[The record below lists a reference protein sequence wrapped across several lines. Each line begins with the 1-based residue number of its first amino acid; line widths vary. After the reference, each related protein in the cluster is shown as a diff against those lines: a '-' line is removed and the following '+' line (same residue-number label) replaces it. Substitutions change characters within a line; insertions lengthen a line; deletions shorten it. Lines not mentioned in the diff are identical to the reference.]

1 MRVLVVED
9 GTQRG
14 ALAAVR
20 SLGRAGYEVAVASPD
35 VGHAARSRWSA
46 RWHEI
51 PAPAGDTGPFASAV
65 ADLSSSHG
73 YEIAFGVGDAEALA
87 LSKHRAHIGCELGY
101 PGHDVVEA
109 VFDKVAAAYLAESV
123 GLRVPQ
129 RLDPDD
135 PAIPFPVVVKE
146 RSHGPDTATPSSM
159 RVFASWARN
168 RDELGAAVREIEAR
182 DGEVVV
188 EECVDGL
195 LEAIFLYAHDGRVWA
210 CGRSIADRVYPKGA
224 GASTRSVS
232 VPLDPILMAQVEDLV
247 GRVGWSGVAQLQFLR
262 RSGDAPRFIDFN
274 GRFYGS
280 LALAVE
286 AGIDLPVLWVDA
298 IAGKL
303 PATWSVAPPG
313 VRYHW
318 LEGDLR
324 RAWAEPPGK
333 RWREVAVALMWSFR
347 RRHSIWRADDPAPAL
362 RHIAVLVRRALS
374 KLVRWTSRRSS
385 TAR

>member
-1 MRVLVVED
+1 MRVLIVED

-46 RWHEI
+46 RWHRI
-51 PAPAGDTGPFASAV
+51 PPPAGDTDPFAKRIERLV
-65 ADLSSSHG
+65 ALHRYDT
-73 YEIAFGVGDAEALA
+73 AFGVGDAEALA
-87 LSKHRAHIGCELGY
+87 LSKHRDELGCELGY
-101 PGHDVVEA
+101 PPHDVVEA
-109 VFDKVAAAYLAESV
+109 AFDKVAAGRLAESV
-123 GLRVPQ
+123 GIRLPA
-129 RLDPDD
+129 RLDPND
-135 PAIPFPVVVKE
+135 PAISFPVVVKE
-146 RSHGPDTATPSSM
+146 RSHGPDTATAASM
-159 RVFASWARN
+159 RVFASWAR
-168 RDELGAAVREIEAR
+168 DKSELAAAVREIESR

-188 EECVDGL
+188 EECIDGL
-195 LEAIFLYAHDGRVWA
+195 LEAVFLYAHEGRVWA

-232 VPLDPILMAQVEDLV
+232 VPLDPALMAQVEDLIATM
-247 GRVGWSGVAQLQFLR
+247 GWSGVAQLQFLR
-262 RSGDAPRFIDFN
+262 RLGDSPRFIDFN

-286 AGIDLPVLWVDA
+286 AGVDLPVLWADA
-298 IAGKL
+298 IAGRL
-303 PATWSVAPPG
+303 PETWSVAPPG

-324 RAWAEPPGK
+324 RAFAEPSPA
-333 RWREVAVALMWSFR
+333 RWSEIAIALMWSVR

-362 RHIAVLVRRALS
+362 LHIGVLMRRAVS
-374 KLVRWTSRRSS
+374 KLIRSMSRRSS
-385 TAR
+385 TAL